1 MLELR
6 LYKLLVL
13 VAFTMSIYTGM
24 APRGAL
30 IHTAVLAAFV
40 FVSDWLTSF
49 VVP

>member
-13 VAFTMSIYTGM
+13 VAFTMSIYTGT
-24 APRGAL
+24 ALRGAL
-30 IHTAVLAAFV
+30 VHTAVLASFV